1 MSVLP
6 PDVLDALRSGQTIE
20 AIKRLRAAGLGLKE
34 AKDAID
40 AHQAEAPTNFG
51 GFAADG
57 SMPQAAIDAL
67 REGSKIEAIRLVR
80 EHTGLGLKAAKD
92 MVDGYERQMPD
103 AARGRLS
110 PGEVGRGVGVLPWV
124 IGAVALAALA
134 YFFLP

>member
-1 MSVLP
+1 MNPLP
-6 PDVLDALRSGQTIE
+6 PDVLDALRSGQTIQ
-20 AIKRLRAAGLGLKE
+20 AIKRLQARGMGLKE

-51 GFAADG
+51 GLAADG
-57 SMPQAAIDAL
+57 PMPQDAIDAL

-80 EHTGLGLKAAKD
+80 EHTGLGLKAAKE
-92 MVDGYERQMPD
+92 MVDTYERQMPG

-110 PGEVGRGVGVLPWV
+110 PGEMGRGVGVWPWL